1 MIHWKLPSDT
11 SYIVYCFLDFN
22 KELVTWILDFR
33 L

>member
-1 MIHWKLPSDT
+1 MIHCKLSKDI

-33 L
+33 F